1 MPADEVPN
9 LRGGHGTTIM
19 FIVALVAPI
28 LSVSAIIWKAA
39 RYPDREEMQPVINDV
54 IHLKMDFAVY
64 KAEQKADSD
73 RVNMKLDQLLQ
84 DNRKGQG
91 RAR

>member
-1 MPADEVPN
+1 MSNDVPN
-9 LRGGHGTTIM
+9 LRGGIGTTLM

-64 KAEQKADSD
+64 KAEQKAAAESI
-73 RVNMKLDQLLQ
+73 NLKLDRLLEEKKE
-84 DNRKGQG
+84 RRG
-91 RAR
+91 R